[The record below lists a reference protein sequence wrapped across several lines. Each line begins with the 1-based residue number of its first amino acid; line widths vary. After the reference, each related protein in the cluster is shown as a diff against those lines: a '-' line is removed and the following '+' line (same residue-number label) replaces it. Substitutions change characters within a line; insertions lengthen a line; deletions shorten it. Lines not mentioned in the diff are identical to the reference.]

1 MFTFQII
8 IVLYSAVLCN
18 RVDIFIRMKD
28 IWTDRYTIYKNTDI
42 QTYKETERQRD
53 KESQR
58 HRDTETQRHG
68 DAICNLHVCIL

>member
-28 IWTDRYTIYKNTDI
+28 IWTDR
-42 QTYKETERQRD
+42 D
-53 KESQR
+53 KSSGPSAPELKK
-58 HRDTETQRHG
+58 D
-68 DAICNLHVCIL
+68 C